1 MANAKK
7 CDRCGIYFDGP
18 RHEPEVMINNHME
31 ILRIDYGIPTKNLDL
46 CEKCAYDFETWFE
59 ELQRLEAEI
68 GIGNSQDRSAL
79 DIQC

>member
-68 GIGNSQDRSAL
+68 SAKKEGE
-79 DIQC
+79 